1 MNNEDPLNRLIE
13 HVLSIVESITIE
25 LKDQKQLSTD
35 NDKRLALIDQRLAA
49 AERILT
55 RIEKVHNDDRFNN
68 AKKDGGDIVRWAII
82 GFIGFTALGL
92 IVTAAF
98 NVLAKV

>member
-1 MNNEDPLNRLIE
+1 MNNEDPLNRLVE

-55 RIEKVHNDDRFNN
+55 RIEKVHNDDRLNN

-82 GFIGFTALGL
+82 GFIGSTALGL